1 MNYRW
6 FAMLLAL
13 TLASCSFLPTA
24 SPALTPLPSNPSPA
38 PTVPSPTFAVSA
50 TLASSP
56 SPTGSV
62 TSAAPGSGINPL
74 TGLKVSNPNLLNRR
88 PMAIKVENIPRADRP
103 QFGLSF
109 ADVVYEYYTEEGASR
124 FLAVYYGQDAQQVG
138 PIRSARFFDVNVVRM
153 YKAIFAFGSAW
164 IRVLDRLRQS
174 SFSDLLV
181 VETGNDCPPM
191 CRFEPNGRNFLITDT
206 AKLSAYITQKGVD
219 NSRQDLSGMK
229 FEPATPAGGQPL
241 SRLYVRYS
249 AADYARWDYD
259 PAAGLYTRSVD
270 QQDDPTGTKEVYGV
284 LTDRLTKQ
292 PITAANVVVLL
303 IPTDYVIRP
312 PKGEVVDMEFNSIGT
327 AYGLRD
333 GKVYKLQWE
342 RLNPDSIVQIKF
354 SDGTPYPYK
363 PGNTWYEVIGATSTL
378 TQQND
383 GWRFIFRIP

>member
-6 FAMLLAL
+6 LAILLAL
-13 TLASCSFLPTA
+13 TLTGCASLPTA
-24 SPALTPLPSNPSPA
+24 APILTPLATINAPVSTAPNPTMA
-38 PTVPSPTFAVSA
+38 ASA
-50 TLASSP
+50 TLVPSP
-56 SPTGSV
+56 SPTGSEA
-62 TSAAPGSGINPL
+62 SAALGTDTDPL

-124 FLAVYYGQDAQQVG
+124 FIAVYYGQDAQQVG

-206 AKLSAYITQKGVD
+206 AKLSAYITQKGID
-219 NSRQDLSGMK
+219 NSRQDLSGMN
-229 FEPATPAGGQPL
+229 FQSSAPAGGQPL

-259 PAAGLYTRSVD
+259 PATGLYTRSVD
-270 QQDDPTGTKEVYGV
+270 QQDDPTGTKEIYGV
-284 LTDRLTKQ
+284 LTDRSTKQ

-312 PKGEVVDMEFNSIGT
+312 PKGEVVDMEFNSIGA

-333 GKVYKLQWE
+333 GQVYKLQWE
-342 RLNPDSIVQIKF
+342 RLNPDSIVQISF
-354 SDGTPYPYK
+354 PDGTPYPYK
-363 PGNTWYEVIGATSTL
+363 PGNTWYEVIGASSTL

-383 GWRFIFRIP
+383 GWRFIFKIP